1 MLWNTEAACECKNH
15 SPVQNQGVA
24 ALSAGDSDV
33 QPSGD
38 TGGKTNAAGN
48 LSKQE
53 VGHMQRAICTL
64 FHKSFPVFLFLIII
78 LFNDAAPSGKKD
90 LNRILFLKQ
99 IKFINPWNEGK
110 NLQFL
115 KLYYISPLQTLTLY
129 IEFLTSYFLLFF

>member
-1 MLWNTEAACECKNH
+1 MLWNTETACECKNH

-38 TGGKTNAAGN
+38 TAGKMNAAGN

-53 VGHMQRAICTL
+53 VGHMLRAICTL

-78 LFNDAAPSGKKD
+78 LFKDAAPSGKSH
-90 LNRILFLKQ
+90 LNIFLFLK
-99 IKFINPWNEGK
+99 K
-110 NLQFL
+110 
-115 KLYYISPLQTLTLY
+115 
-129 IEFLTSYFLLFF
+129 